1 MTDVPMI
8 DVRKSSVRTIVRT
21 VTAFAVVVLTAAV
34 LTRPARAADVTFEGQ
49 TVRMIIGLKAGGG
62 TDLQARLVGPFLA
75 KNLPGNPRML
85 YVNMPG
91 ADGVMALNYGVL
103 QTKPD
108 GLTIVAA
115 SASNLNPSV
124 LKAEQTKYDANNL
137 SYVGGIAPAGTLIVI
152 RKDALSRLHDKSK
165 PPVVVADVD
174 GFRSGVMM
182 AAWGALYLDWNLRW
196 VFGYPGTNDMVM
208 AVQRGEADL
217 TGTASLA
224 NIGNMVE
231 SGQVQPLAQIGVFG
245 DGKIT
250 PRQAFPDVPL
260 ITELLEGKMDA
271 EGLEAFRNWVPGN
284 QIGKWFTLPPNT
296 PPAILAAYRAAF
308 DKASAD
314 PDFIRLARQ
323 QIDPDFSMTSGK
335 DLEEIAHVL
344 ANASPKSQAFMNG
357 IYEKIAALR
366 SGSSAAK

>member
-1 MTDVPMI
+1 MTDVRRGSI
-8 DVRKSSVRTIVRT
+8 RTIVRAA
-21 VTAFAVVVLTAAV
+21 TAVFVAGLIAVATMSSAD
-34 LTRPARAADVTFEGQ
+34 AADVTFDGQ

-62 TDLQARLVGPFLA
+62 TDLQARLVGPYLA
-75 KNLPGNPRML
+75 KYLPGNPRMV

-91 ADGVMALNYGVL
+91 ADGVMALNYGAL

-108 GLTIVAA
+108 GLTIIAA

-124 LKAEQTKYDANNL
+124 LKAEQTKYDANRL
-137 SYVGGIAPAGTLIVI
+137 SYVGGIAPAGTFIVI
-152 RKDALSRLHDKSK
+152 RKDALSRLNDKSK

-196 VFGYPGTNDMVM
+196 VFGYPGTNDLMM

-217 TGTASLA
+217 SGTASLA
-224 NIGNMVE
+224 QINTLVA
-231 SGQVQPLAQIGVFG
+231 SGAVQPVAQIGVLG

-250 PRQAFPDVPL
+250 RRKAYPDVPL

-296 PPAILAAYRAAF
+296 PPAILSTYRAAF
-308 DKASAD
+308 DKIGSD
-314 PDFIRLARQ
+314 PEFIKLAQQ

-335 DLEEIAHVL
+335 DLEDIAHVL
-344 ANASPKSQAFMNG
+344 ANSSPRSQAFMDG

-366 SGSSAAK
+366 SSSGAVK